1 MYATQSS
8 RMMGK
13 GMGRSRGN
21 TQVVYGVGTKKCYG
35 GQQTAVGHWF
45 MRVMV
50 AMGIA
55 AATAGAVLLVAAL

>member
-1 MYATQSS
+1 MYASQSS

-13 GMGRSRGN
+13 GIVRSHSDA
-21 TQVVYGVGTKKCYG
+21 QVVYGVGTKKCYG
-35 GQQTAVGHWF
+35 GQQTTVGHWF
-45 MRVMV
+45 TRTMV